1 METKLEALRNIVK
14 RKMAMLDGTA
24 HSFVHVDRVE
34 KIATLL
40 AEKEGADR
48 ELVQPAALLHDVGR
62 TVGEPHNETGAK
74 LAEEILKQSN
84 AYSYERIEKI
94 AKIVLHHPL
103 AFKDKLMT
111 LEEKI
116 VWDADKIDL
125 LGIIGVARIFHW
137 FGKKPFETVV
147 NICFDELKPLYG
159 LLNTPSAKKIAR
171 IRYER
176 TAAALSALK
185 QEISADDIGNE
196 ICPPSS

>member
-1 METKLEALRNIVK
+1 METKLETLKSHVK
-14 RKMAMLDGTA
+14 EKMAMLNGTA
-24 HSFVHVDRVE
+24 HSFAHVDRVV

-48 ELVQPAALLHDVGR
+48 EIVQAAALMHDIGR

-74 LAEEILKQSN
+74 LAEEMLRQSN
-84 AYSYERIEKI
+84 AYQRERLEKI
-94 AKIVLHHPL
+94 VKIVLYHPL
-103 AFKDKLMT
+103 AFRDKLMT

-125 LGIIGVARIFHW
+125 LGMIGFARIFHW

-147 NICFDELKPLYG
+147 SICFDELKPLYS
-159 LLNTPSAKKIAR
+159 LLNTPSAKKLAKTR
-171 IRYER
+171 HKR

-185 QEISADDIGNE
+185 QEISGDDIGNE
-196 ICPPSS
+196 NCRQCS